1 MKRFMTIIIA
11 LVIIFSIVSCS
22 TPNYDTQT
30 IQPIALEPNNRND
43 DDNNEKSEDD
53 LIMNKDLSLRINNT
67 LVDVIWLE
75 NDSVNALKELA
86 KDNLII
92 EMKMYGGFEQV
103 GSLGKTITSA
113 DTNII
118 TSPGDIVLYS
128 SNQIVIFYNS
138 NSWSYTK
145 LGHINLSKDELTFLL
160 ANGNVTITISLK

>member
-30 IQPIALEPNNRND
+30 IQPIEKEPNNRKD
-43 DDNNEKSEDD
+43 DDNEKNEDD

-145 LGHINLSKDELTFLL
+145 LGHINLSKDELTDLL